1 MDEIDTT
8 EEDPESCFFLNSPEI
23 QSNLTMKFA
32 LGEKCLKV
40 KSPKFVFGYGARAIS
55 IDDRKC
61 GTKNATSIEM
71 IEVSKL
77 CYSQANNKLSKDFF
91 TPTSKFSLMKE
102 HFLMIYHTCA
112 IISRGLYIFYPIFKD
127 HFFVFKEVFSENSV
141 LMYGLY
147 SRAACNQE
155 RLMMVRVR

>member
-1 MDEIDTT
+1 MVFDLRTFLKLKFEFCIFSLGPEAVVVDEIDTT

-32 LGEKCLKV
+32 LGEKCLKI

-91 TPTSKFSLMKE
+91 LLLQS
-102 HFLMIYHTCA
+102 FL
-112 IISRGLYIFYPIFKD
+112 
-127 HFFVFKEVFSENSV
+127 
-141 LMYGLY
+141 
-147 SRAACNQE
+147 
-155 RLMMVRVR
+155 

>member
-23 QSNLTMKFA
+23 QSNLTKKYA

-61 GTKNATSIEM
+61 GTKNATSIEI
-71 IEVSKL
+71 IEVSEL

-91 TPTSKFSLMKE
+91 SYFKSSLMEE
-102 HFLMIYHTCA
+102 HFLMI
-112 IISRGLYIFYPIFKD
+112 
-127 HFFVFKEVFSENSV
+127 
-141 LMYGLY
+141 
-147 SRAACNQE
+147 
-155 RLMMVRVR
+155 

>member
-8 EEDPESCFFLNSPEI
+8 EEDPESCFFMKSPEI
-23 QSNLTMKFA
+23 QSNLTKKFA

-71 IEVSKL
+71 IEISEL
-77 CYSQANNKLSKDFF
+77 CYSQANNKLSK
-91 TPTSKFSLMKE
+91 
-102 HFLMIYHTCA
+102 
-112 IISRGLYIFYPIFKD
+112 YIFLLLLEKF
-127 HFFVFKEVFSENSV
+127 
-141 LMYGLY
+141 L
-147 SRAACNQE
+147 
-155 RLMMVRVR
+155 